1 MCRLLALIICLSIS
15 HNVYAKQHIQS
26 LNAKAKHKTEVMIL
40 GSAHL
45 NTIKGEL
52 NREEF
57 VPVIQM
63 LETFNPT
70 AVAIESLRA
79 EDIITMLNGSE
90 EYQEVLSQFVGDT
103 LLSLAEKEQKALGIS
118 ANDAIN
124 KMNKLLAKNQF
135 SLQKRIELIKLAI
148 AGYNRDTA
156 ALHWSLLDANIPND
170 SLSKELQAFLH
181 KQANR
186 NNEINVIAVELAER
200 LDLNRLYPID
210 DHLDK
215 DMYGNIVSELMPSYQ
230 ESTFWAE
237 FHSSEYITKPEKLKS
252 QALETGDWLPLFYWF
267 NSEEYQ
273 SDVINKEWL
282 GFVDKDLEP
291 KSALARVALWEIRN
305 LNMAS
310 NIMRVIADHVGGR
323 LVIIV
328 GANHKVFLE
337 QYLSNMVGVNIVQ
350 FEDYAP
356 KSH

>member
-124 KMNKLLAKNQF
+124 KMNKLLTKNQF
-135 SLQKRIELIKLAI
+135 SQQKRIELIKLAI

-310 NIMRVIADHVGGR
+310 NIMRVVADHVGGR
-323 LVIIV
+323 LVIII

-356 KSH
+356 MRH